1 MMCKTH
7 IFVKGYMELQS
18 STAKI
23 MVVSAAVI
31 IVMAGI
37 KAASAIMVP
46 FLLSLFIA
54 IACSPLINLAS
65 RYRVPRWLSVTLVI
79 LLIIVIGFMLAG
91 LVGQSLAE
99 FRQNLPTYQKQ
110 LSTEFVWI
118 VEQLRNF
125 NIFIDKDLI
134 LNHLDPGTAMS
145 VATNFLSGLGGV
157 LSNLFLII
165 LTVIFMLFEAE
176 SIPKRVHIAL
186 RDPGMKLHHIDR
198 FLQSVK
204 DYLGI
209 KSLVSLATGTLIG
222 IWLYILGVDHF
233 MLWAVLA
240 FLLNFIPNIGS
251 IIAAIPAVLVA
262 FLEFGFA
269 KAGLTG
275 LGFIVVNT
283 VMGNVIEPRFMGRG
297 LGLSTLVVFLSLI
310 FWGWLLGSVGML
322 LSVPL
327 TMIVKI
333 ALESREETMWLA
345 VLLSADKPDEY
356 IAPHQDDDAE
366 GDADFTLED
375 KSKQ

>member
-1 MMCKTH
+1 
-7 IFVKGYMELQS
+7 MELQS

-23 MVVSAAVI
+23 FVVTAAV
-31 IVMAGI
+31 VVVLAGI

-46 FLLSLFIA
+46 FLLSMFIA

-65 RYRVPRWLSVTLVI
+65 RYRIPRWLSVTLVI

-99 FRQNLPTYQKQ
+99 FRQNLPVYQAQ
-110 LSTEFVWI
+110 LSKEFVWI
-118 VEQLRNF
+118 VEQLRTF

-134 LNHLDPGTAMS
+134 LTHLDPGTAMS
-145 VATNFLSGLGGV
+145 VATNFISGLGGV

-176 SIPKRVHIAL
+176 SMPKRVHIAL

-209 KSLVSLATGTLIG
+209 KSLVSLATGTFIG
-222 IWLYILGVDHF
+222 VWLFFLGVDHF

-283 VMGNVIEPRFMGRG
+283 VMGNVIEPRYMGRG

-345 VLLSADKPDEY
+345 VLLSADDADEY
-356 IAPHQDDDAE
+356 FEPHRDGSEEAE
-366 GDADFTLED
+366 LTLGD
-375 KSKQ
+375 KSKE